1 MQTVRRQRQDAG
13 NGPALTALITSTRG
27 RKPPTVAART
37 EPLTRSAATTCPT
50 QAELTRLFADGSTGK
65 ITSMTKL
72 RGCNRRRELWLG
84 VLLTLLSVV
93 SPVYSQLV
101 SGTLEAR
108 WNEGSEDCVKNPQ
121 PPIQVHQYNAE
132 TFILRESLCAT
143 YEAPFI
149 YLLIGKTKALL
160 IDTGAVA
167 DAKTMPLA
175 QTVISL
181 LPNGGSRLPLIVVHT
196 HGHLD
201 HRSGDDQ
208 FRALPDV
215 DLVPTDLE
223 SVKRR
228 FGIADWPNVIGQID
242 LGDRVIDVIP
252 TPGHHASHVAYYD
265 RQTGLFFSGDFLLPG
280 RLLIEDTDAAL
291 ASARRVAEFAE
302 QHPIT
307 HVLGGHIELDESGKT
322 FFGVRHHPNERPLQ
336 LTRQDLLALP
346 GIVGGFNG
354 FYAKRGV
361 YVLMNQNRILIL
373 LGVGAIILLVALIL
387 ILRALWRRL
396 RARAVA
402 T

>member
-1 MQTVRRQRQDAG
+1 MTNPRMLDRRKPWLCAL
-13 NGPALTALITSTRG
+13 LTACSI
-27 RKPPTVAART
+27 
-37 EPLTRSAATTCPT
+37 
-50 QAELTRLFADGSTGK
+50 
-65 ITSMTKL
+65 
-72 RGCNRRRELWLG
+72 
-84 VLLTLLSVV
+84 LS
-93 SPVYSQLV
+93 PAHSQLV
-101 SGTLEAR
+101 PGTMDVR
-108 WNEGSEDCVKNPQ
+108 WNEGSKDCIKNPQ
-121 PPIQVHQYNAE
+121 PPVQVHRYNAE

-181 LPNGGSRLPLIVVHT
+181 LANGGSRLPLMVVHT

-215 DLVPTDLE
+215 EIVPTDLE
-223 SVKRR
+223 SVKSRL
-228 FGIADWPNVIGQID
+228 GVADWPNGIGHID

-252 TPGHHASHVAYYD
+252 APGHYPSHVAYYD

-280 RLLIEDTDAAL
+280 RLLIEDTNADL
-291 ASARRVAEFAE
+291 ASARRVAKFVEE
-302 QHPIT
+302 RPVT
-307 HVLGGHIELDESGKT
+307 YVLGAHIELDESGKIFLGT
-322 FFGVRHHPNERPLQ
+322 RYHPNERSLQ
-336 LTRQDLLALP
+336 LTKQDLLALP
-346 GIVGGFNG
+346 GIVSGFNG

-373 LGVGAIILLVALIL
+373 LGVGAVVLLVAIIL
-387 ILRALWRRL
+387 ILRALWRWL
-396 RARAVA
+396 RSPAVA
-402 T
+402 K

>member
-1 MQTVRRQRQDAG
+1 
-13 NGPALTALITSTRG
+13 
-27 RKPPTVAART
+27 
-37 EPLTRSAATTCPT
+37 
-50 QAELTRLFADGSTGK
+50 
-65 ITSMTKL
+65 MTNP
-72 RGCNRRRELWLG
+72 RMLWLC
-84 VLLTLLSVV
+84 VLLATCLILS
-93 SPVYSQLV
+93 PARSQLV
-101 SGTLEAR
+101 SGTMDVR

-121 PPIQVHQYNAE
+121 PPIQVHRYNAQ

-167 DAKTMPLA
+167 DAKIMPLA

-181 LPNGGSRLPLIVVHT
+181 LSNGGSRLPLMVVHT

-215 DLVPTDLE
+215 EVVPTDLE
-223 SVKRR
+223 SVKGPL
-228 FGIADWPNVIGQID
+228 GIADWPNGIGQID

-265 RQTGLFFSGDFLLPG
+265 RQTGLLFSGDFLLPG
-280 RLLIEDTDAAL
+280 RLLIEDTDADL
-291 ASARRVAEFAE
+291 ASARRVAEFVE
-302 QHPIT
+302 HRPIT
-307 HVLGGHIELDESGKT
+307 YVLGAHIELDESGKT
-322 FFGVRHHPNERPLQ
+322 FFGTRYHPNERPLQ
-336 LTRQDLLALP
+336 LTKQDLLALP
-346 GIVGGFNG
+346 GIVSGFNG

-373 LGVGAIILLVALIL
+373 LGVGAVVLLVAIIL

-396 RARAVA
+396 RSPTVA
-402 T
+402 K